1 MYTTTILRAK
11 GNTIS
16 WDNSHI
22 EKRKERHQVKSKIL
36 YIVQPTP
43 FQIIHLAYVV
53 YDMVE
58 IKLSLLNRLTNQKD
72 NHDQIFQYQVNFHI
86 MPLLQLQQKKRVK

>member
-36 YIVQPTP
+36 YIVQRTP
-43 FQIIHLAYVV
+43 FQIIHVAYVV

-58 IKLSLLNRLTNQKD
+58 IKLSLLNQLTKQKTT
-72 NHDQIFQYQVNFHI
+72 DQIFQYQVNFHI
-86 MPLLQLQQKKRVK
+86 MPLLQL